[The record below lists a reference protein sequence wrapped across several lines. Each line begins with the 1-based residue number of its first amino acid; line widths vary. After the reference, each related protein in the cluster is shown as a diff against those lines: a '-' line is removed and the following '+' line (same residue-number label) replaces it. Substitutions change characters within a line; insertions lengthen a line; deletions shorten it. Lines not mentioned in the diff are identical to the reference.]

1 MKSESTCDVAIR
13 EEDHDRL
20 MAHLYPGDGDE
31 YGAVLRAGIVSC
43 GNGLRLLVNA
53 VEPARVGT
61 DYVPGKY
68 GYRALDPTFIHRQIV
83 RCRDERMAYLAVHN
97 HGSDTSVRFSKV
109 DVESHERGY
118 PALRDIGKGVPVGAL
133 VFGHRAVAA
142 DIWMPD
148 GERRALGSYRIVGRT
163 IRRLYAN
170 PQRAAKA
177 GARFDRQ
184 VRMFGND
191 GQAVLGASK
200 VAVIGLGGVG
210 SLVAEYLARLGVGHL
225 VLVDLDVIED
235 TNLSRVV
242 GATPTD
248 VLTGQFKTQ
257 IAVRHLR
264 EARPDTRLEAIRGDV
279 ANDAV
284 AMKLRDCDFIF
295 LAADSM
301 RGRLVVN
308 ALVHQYL
315 IPAVQMGTKIRP
327 GAGGSIE
334 EAMCAVRQLRPG
346 TGCLWCNGLIDGTQ
360 LAIEAKTDEER
371 KAQDYGVREPD
382 PSVITL
388 NAVAAGQAVN
398 DFLFDFLDLR
408 SEGGDAGVST
418 PSFSAACR
426 AERDSAQGLELPRVR
441 ETAGHGRRDGPADSD
456 GMSLIMIA
464 DLRRQDPGGVRTALK
479 NDPVRVAELGSK
491 A

>member
-1 MKSESTCDVAIR
+1 MNSGPTCDVAIR
-13 EEDHDRL
+13 EEDHNRL

-31 YGAVLRAGIVSC
+31 HGAVLRAGIVSR
-43 GNGLRLLVNA
+43 GAGLRLLINA

-97 HGSDTSVRFSKV
+97 HCSDLAVRFSKV
-109 DVESHERGY
+109 DLDSHERGY

-133 VFGHRAVAA
+133 VFGRRAVAA

-148 GERRALGSYRIVGRT
+148 GTRRPLGSYRIVGKTVRK
-163 IRRLYAN
+163 LYPN
-170 PQRAAKA
+170 PQRAARA
-177 GARFDRQ
+177 GDRFDRQ
-184 VRMFGND
+184 VRMFGSA
-191 GQAVLGASK
+191 GQAMLGASK
-200 VAVIGLGGVG
+200 VAVVGLGGVG
-210 SLVAEYLARLGVGHL
+210 SLVAEYLARLGIGYL

-248 VLTGQFKTQ
+248 VETVQFKTQ

-264 EARPDTRLEAIRGDV
+264 EARPDIRLEAIRGDI
-279 ANDAV
+279 ASDSV

-301 RGRLVVN
+301 RGRLAVN

-315 IPAVQMGTKIRP
+315 IPGVQMGTKIRP
-327 GAGGSIE
+327 GANGSIE

-360 LAIEAKTDEER
+360 LAIEAKTDGER
-371 KAQDYGVREPD
+371 AAQDYGVREPD

-388 NAVAAGQAVN
+388 NAVAAGHAVN
-398 DFLFDFLDLR
+398 EFLFDFLDLR
-408 SEGGDAGVST
+408 AESGDATYQHHHFLRHAVRNV
-418 PSFSAACR
+418 F
-426 AERDSAQGLELPRVR
+426 PRKDPNCQ
-441 ETAGHGRRDGPADSD
+441 ECGRRLGVGEA
-456 GMSLIMIA
+456 M
-464 DLRRQDPGGVRTALK
+464 DLPTKTG
-479 NDPVRVAELGSK
+479 
-491 A
+491 

>member
-1 MKSESTCDVAIR
+1 MKSEPTCDVAIG

-43 GNGLRLLVNA
+43 GAGLRLLVNA
-53 VEPARVGT
+53 VELAQVGT
-61 DYVPGKY
+61 DYIPGKY
-68 GYRALDPTFIHRQIV
+68 GYRALAPTFIHRQIV
-83 RCRDERMAYLAVHN
+83 RCRDERMAYMAVHN
-97 HGSDTSVRFSKV
+97 HGSDRSVRFSKV
-109 DVESHERGY
+109 DMDSHERGY

-133 VFGHRAVAA
+133 VFGRRAVAA

-148 GERRALGSYRIVGRT
+148 GTRRALGSYRIVGRT
-163 IRRLYAN
+163 IRRLYAD
-170 PQRAAKA
+170 PQRATGA

-184 VRMFGND
+184 VRMFGNA

-200 VAVIGLGGVG
+200 VAVVGLGGVG

-225 VLVDLDVIED
+225 VLVDLDVIEN

-242 GATPTD
+242 GATPVD
-248 VLTGQFKTQ
+248 VDTGQFKTQ

-264 EARPDTRLEAIRGDV
+264 EARPDIRIEAIRGDV
-279 ANDAV
+279 ASDPV

-315 IPAVQMGTKIRP
+315 IPAVQMGAKIRQ

-371 KAQDYGVREPD
+371 KAQDYGVREPN

-408 SEGGDAGVST
+408 PKSSDAVYQHHHFLRHTVQNVVPRKDPECLECGRRLGMGDAI
-418 PSFSAACR
+418 
-426 AERDSAQGLELPRVR
+426 DLP
-441 ETAGHGRRDGPADSD
+441 TATG
-456 GMSLIMIA
+456 
-464 DLRRQDPGGVRTALK
+464 
-479 NDPVRVAELGSK
+479 
-491 A
+491 